1 MASHRRRELLDTGNR
16 APDFS
21 LPRLVEG
28 ESGEEVSLAGLLAKG
43 PAVLVFFK
51 ISCPVCQMTLPFL
64 ERIHTAAGAALPI
77 YGISQNDARETR
89 DFARHYGLTF
99 PLLLDDED
107 ADFVVSNAFGISSV
121 PTLFVVEMD
130 GAIST
135 AAEGWS
141 RRDIAALGERA
152 GTNPLR
158 PSDNVPEL
166 KAG

>member
-21 LPRLVEG
+21 LRRLVDG
-28 ESGEEVSLAGLLAKG
+28 QAGEEVSLAGLLAKG

-77 YGISQNDARETR
+77 YGISQNDARDTR

-107 ADFVVSNAFGISSV
+107 SDFVVSNAFGISSV